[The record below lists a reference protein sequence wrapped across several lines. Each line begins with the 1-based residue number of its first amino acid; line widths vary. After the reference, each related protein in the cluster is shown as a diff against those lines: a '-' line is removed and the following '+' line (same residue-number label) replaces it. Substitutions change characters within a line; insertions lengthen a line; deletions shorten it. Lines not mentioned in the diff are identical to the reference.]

1 MVSRFSL
8 ELDNPPELVIAA
20 TLSSLTNGTK
30 QKSERA
36 KHQHHL
42 ASAAS
47 LTLRLLSALAG
58 PAIRPARIP
67 VRQGPR
73 FLDLHLESSGDRV
86 GPAFTPRNPA
96 HIGGITSD
104 LDGNTVVHSAI
115 KRRQAIQMGVTVLIG
130 VTVFIS
136 VTISPGD

>member
-1 MVSRFSL
+1 M
-8 ELDNPPELVIAA
+8 
-20 TLSSLTNGTK
+20 
-30 QKSERA
+30 
-36 KHQHHL
+36 
-42 ASAAS
+42 
-47 LTLRLLSALAG
+47 
-58 PAIRPARIP
+58 
-67 VRQGPR
+67 
-73 FLDLHLESSGDRV
+73 DLHLESSGDRV

-136 VTISPGD
+136 VTISTGD